1 MEKKEYLI
9 KIKEM
14 IEKLSKN
21 NFNDE
26 VKAVHK
32 MVDFRKSHSTA
43 ELQSLRD
50 VFYFLNGIMFTKGL
64 SDYWNGRTKG
74 WASDVKREDT
84 NPSQDAP
91 KGCGKLF
98 EQKNDVG
105 MTKCKGRTLCP
116 DCEKKS
122 KSELN
127 NSPKEKPCKNA
138 TERKMVSSAPEDAS
152 KESKIADELNKDYVK
167 E

>member
-84 NPSQDAP
+84 NPS
-91 KGCGKLF
+91 
-98 EQKNDVG
+98 
-105 MTKCKGRTLCP
+105 
-116 DCEKKS
+116 
-122 KSELN
+122 KSEIN